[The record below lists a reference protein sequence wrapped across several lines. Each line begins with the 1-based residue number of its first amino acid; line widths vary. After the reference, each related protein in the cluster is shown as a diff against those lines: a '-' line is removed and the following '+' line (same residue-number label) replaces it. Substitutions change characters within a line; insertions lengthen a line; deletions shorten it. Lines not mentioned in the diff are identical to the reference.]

1 MKIIKKI
8 FKSLYKLV
16 VYSLFKLIY
25 GKIYPSSGLYSHDDL
40 IITKTNNKKIKNSDK
55 NNYSIYELKN
65 SRVCND
71 FVENVAVIHKNKIL
85 TKISYQQVNGKL
97 KDVRHNSVIYKGT
110 PYLKKK
116 INGNV
121 LCLTQ
126 GASGH
131 TNYFHWLYD
140 ILPKIKLYSEKYKL
154 TTLDYFYLSRLQE
167 YQKKTL
173 QSLGLDGVKIL
184 DAKKYRH
191 FSADKIFAVE
201 HPWYNK
207 GYVLKEVNKL
217 PSWIVQWIRNSFLK
231 NSKKFN
237 CNEKIFIDRSE
248 SSFNHCQLINNQE
261 VHSFLKEQGFTKYKV
276 GQLSW
281 EKQIY
286 LFKNAKVIVG
296 AHGAAFANL
305 AFCAPRTK
313 IIEIKPKYHPNYVS
327 KTIGK
332 INDLNVKIIE
342 TPKVSKKI
350 RFQGDILLDIN
361 KLKKSLD

>member
-1 MKIIKKI
+1 MTIIKKK
-8 FKSLYKLV
+8 FKSLYKFII
-16 VYSLFKLIY
+16 YNAFKLIY
-25 GKIYPSSGLYSHDDL
+25 GKIDTSSKFYSHND
-40 IITKTNNKKIKNSDK
+40 IIIKKTNNKKIQNPDKKN
-55 NNYSIYELKN
+55 YLIYELKN
-65 SRVCND
+65 SRVSND
-71 FVENVAVIHKNKIL
+71 FVENVAVIHNNKIL
-85 TKISYQQVNGKL
+85 RKISYQQVKGKFQNI
-97 KDVRHNSVIYKGT
+97 KYNSAIYKGT

-140 ILPKIKLYSEKYKL
+140 ILPKIKIYSEKYEL
-154 TTLDYFYLSRLQE
+154 TNLDYLYLSRLQE

-173 QSLGLDGVKIL
+173 VSLGLRNIKIL

-207 GYVLKEVNKL
+207 GYVLEEVNKI
-217 PSWIVQWIRNSFLK
+217 PDWVVQWVRKSFLK

-237 CNEKIFIDRSE
+237 CSNKIFIDRSE
-248 SSFNHCQLINNQE
+248 SNFNHCQLINNQE
-261 VHSFLKEQGFTKYKV
+261 VYSFLKELGFTKYKV

-286 LFKNAKVIVG
+286 LFKNAKIIVG

-305 AFCAPRTK
+305 AFCSPKTK
-313 IIEIKPKYHPNYVS
+313 IIEIKPKNHPNYVS
-327 KTIGK
+327 KTIGR
-332 INDLNVKIIE
+332 INNLNVKIIE
-342 TPKVSKKI
+342 TPEVNKKI
-350 RFQGDILLDIN
+350 RSQGDIILDIN
-361 KLKKSLD
+361 KLKKLLN